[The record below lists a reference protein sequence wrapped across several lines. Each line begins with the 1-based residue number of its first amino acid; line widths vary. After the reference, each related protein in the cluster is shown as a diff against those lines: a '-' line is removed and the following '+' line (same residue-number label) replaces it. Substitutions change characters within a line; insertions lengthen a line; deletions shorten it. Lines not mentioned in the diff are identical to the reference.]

1 MRALAG
7 LLCFALLGCDT
18 LVGTVGMVGTDP
30 ELAVPTAIVGRGPV
44 TQTLLL
50 TGELEAENAVQLLT
64 PRTETWQIAIKWLAE
79 DGSAVKKGE
88 RVVEFDN
95 SSVIEKL
102 ADLETSVVEAGVEL
116 ETQQAETSVK
126 ISEKAFE
133 VDTQQTAVAKAELDA
148 SVPKELV
155 SRREFED
162 ARLALERAKVA
173 LTSAQR
179 DLESLRSGGRLEE
192 QVKRVV
198 YEKAMRA
205 YTAAGDEL
213 DALQLTAPRDGIVL
227 VGKHP
232 WEGRKLQLGDSVWP
246 GLAVAEL
253 PNFTKTLVRATL
265 SDVDDRRVAPGMK
278 VTCTVDA
285 FPELP
290 LSGFVRTVSP
300 VAQAFPGVGESPSS
314 RQGFMV
320 VVELQ
325 ADLPEQM
332 RPGLSVKVEVPSL
345 IVGDAV
351 LVPRAALDFT
361 SVLPIAVLEDGRRV
375 EVTVGACDAQHCAVE
390 SGLVE
395 DDAVRM
401 PGGAA

>member
-1 MRALAG
+1 MGARILAS
-7 LLCFALLGCDT
+7 LLVLSVSACDT
-18 LVGTVGMVGTDP
+18 VVGMAGTEP
-30 ELAVPTAIVGRGPV
+30 ELAVPTATLTRGSV

-64 PRTETWQIAIKWLAE
+64 PRTENWQIAIKWLAE
-79 DGSAVKKGE
+79 DGSAVKKGD

-95 SSVIEKL
+95 SAVIEKL
-102 ADLETSVVEAGVEL
+102 NDLDVQVVEAGVEL
-116 ETQQAETSVK
+116 ETQQAETSVQVA
-126 ISEKAFE
+126 EKAFE
-133 VDTQQTAVAKAELDA
+133 VQTQETAVAKAELDA
-148 SVPKELV
+148 SVPEELV
-155 SRREFED
+155 SRREFQD
-162 ARLALERAKVA
+162 SRLALERAKVA

-192 QVKRVV
+192 QVKRVA
-198 YEKAMRA
+198 YEKALRA
-205 YTAAGDEL
+205 YKAAGEEL

-253 PNFTKTLVRATL
+253 PDLSKTLVRATL
-265 SDVDDRRVAPGMK
+265 SDVDDRRVVPGMK

-285 FPELP
+285 FPEIDLP
-290 LSGFVRTVSP
+290 GFVRSVSP
-300 VAQAFPGVGESPSS
+300 VAQAFGGTGESPST
-314 RQGFMV
+314 RQGFTV
-320 VVELQ
+320 VVELE

-345 IVGDAV
+345 VVEDAL
-351 LVPRAALDFT
+351 LVPRAALDFSSEPPT
-361 SVLPIAVLEDGRRV
+361 AVLEDGQQV
-375 EVTVGACDAQHCAVE
+375 EVTVGACDAQHCAAD
-390 SGLVE
+390 SGLAEGDV
-395 DDAVRM
+395 VRM